1 MTQTTAIIVNAI
13 LMAGV
18 VGALACVLGI
28 PFRLRRRRT
37 VEHVVY
43 VRSY

>member
-28 PFRLRRRRT
+28 PFRRRRT